1 MTSIF
6 YEPPRTYPYQPVLR
20 EAACEEMYMNI
31 KIKHLKALRIGD
43 LVARVPIVQGGMG
56 VGISLSGLS
65 AAVANE
71 GGIGVIAA
79 AGMGLLEPDGFTN
92 YVEASKRRLRM
103 EIQKARQLT
112 RGILGVNIM
121 VALSNYADM
130 VTTSLE
136 EGIDVIF
143 SGAGLPLNLP
153 QFLKAG
159 HRTKLVPI
167 VSSGRAAA
175 LIAKRWLERYNY
187 LPDAF
192 VVEGPKAGGHLG
204 FKPQDLDDPRYSLER
219 LVPEVIAE
227 IKPFA
232 DKHRREIPVIAAGG
246 IFTGADIFK
255 FIQLGAAGVQMA
267 TRFVTTHECDA
278 SIKFKEA
285 YVASSPEDT
294 VIIKSPVGMPGR
306 ALRNE
311 FIADVE
317 AGKKKPF
324 KCPYHCISTC
334 ELEKSP
340 YCIAVALMNAQKGNL
355 RHALEFAGENVY
367 RCTEIISVQELM
379 HKLVDE
385 YEGAAEKAEIGLVP

>member
-1 MTSIF
+1 MD
-6 YEPPRTYPYQPVLR
+6 
-20 EAACEEMYMNI
+20 I
-31 KIKHLKALRIGD
+31 KYLQELRIGD

-56 VGISLSGLS
+56 VGISLSGLA

-92 YVEASKRRLRM
+92 YLEASKRRLRA
-103 EIQKARQLT
+103 EIRKAREMSK
-112 RGILGVNIM
+112 GILGVNIM

-130 VTTSLE
+130 VTTALE
-136 EGIDVIF
+136 EGIDIIF
-143 SGAGLPLNLP
+143 SGAGLPLTLP
-153 QFLKAG
+153 QFLNKEYK
-159 HRTKLVPI
+159 TKLVPI

-175 LIAKRWLERYNY
+175 LIAKRWQERYDY

-204 FKPQDLDDPRYSLER
+204 FRPQDLDNPKFSLEN
-219 LVPEVIAE
+219 LVPEVIKD
-227 IKPFA
+227 IKPIIE
-232 DKHRREIPVIAAGG
+232 KYQQSIPVIAAGG
-246 IFTGADIFK
+246 IFTGADIYK
-255 FIQLGAAGVQMA
+255 FIKLGASGVQMA
-267 TRFVTTHECDA
+267 TRFVTTDECDA
-278 SIKFKEA
+278 SEKFKQA
-285 YVASSPEDT
+285 YVASAPGDT

-317 AGKKKPF
+317 EGKKKPF

-367 RCTEIISVQELM
+367 RCKEIVSVKELMQTLVQE
-379 HKLVDE
+379 
-385 YEGAAEKAEIGLVP
+385 YEEAAALDQRLA

>member
-1 MTSIF
+1 MD
-6 YEPPRTYPYQPVLR
+6 
-20 EAACEEMYMNI
+20 MNM
-31 KIKHLKALRIGD
+31 KYLPELRIGD
-43 LVARVPIVQGGMG
+43 LVAKVPIVQGGMG
-56 VGISLSGLS
+56 VGISMSGLA

-92 YVEASKRRLRM
+92 YIEASKRRMKM
-103 EIQKARQLT
+103 EIRRARELT
-112 RGILGVNIM
+112 NGLLGVNIM

-130 VTTSLE
+130 ITTSIE
-136 EGIDVIF
+136 EGIDIIF
-143 SGAGLPLNLP
+143 SGAGLPLTLP
-153 QFLKAG
+153 QYLDGNRK
-159 HRTKLVPI
+159 TKLVPI

-175 LIAKRWLERYNY
+175 LIAKRWLERYDY

-204 FKPQDLDDPRYSLER
+204 FRPQDLDDPKYSLEN
-219 LVPEVIAE
+219 LVPEVIQA

-232 DKHRREIPVIAAGG
+232 EKCQKNIPVIAAGG
-246 IFTGADIFK
+246 IFTGADILK
-255 FIQLGAAGVQMA
+255 FINLGASGVQMA

-285 YVASSPEDT
+285 YLAAQPSDT

-311 FIADVE
+311 FINDVE

-324 KCPYHCISTC
+324 KCPYHCITTC

-355 RHALEFAGENVY
+355 KHALEFAGENVY
-367 RCTEIISVQELM
+367 RCKEIISVHELM
-379 HKLVDE
+379 QTLVQE
-385 YEGAAEKAEIGLVP
+385 YEEAAQQADNNA

>member
-1 MTSIF
+1 
-6 YEPPRTYPYQPVLR
+6 
-20 EAACEEMYMNI
+20 MNI
-31 KIKHLKALRIGD
+31 KHMKELKIGD
-43 LVARVPIVQGGMG
+43 LVANVPIVQGGMG
-56 VGISLSGLS
+56 VGISLSGLAS
-65 AAVANE
+65 AVANE

-79 AGMGLLEPDGFTN
+79 AGLGLLEPDGFAN
-92 YVEASKRRLRM
+92 YLEASKRRMRE
-103 EIQKARQLT
+103 EIRKARELT
-112 RGILGVNIM
+112 KGILGVNIM

-130 VTTSLE
+130 VTTSIE

-143 SGAGLPLNLP
+143 SGAGLPLTLP
-153 QFLKAG
+153 QYLNSNCK
-159 HRTKLVPI
+159 TKLVPI

-175 LIAKRWLERYNY
+175 LITKRWLERYDY
-187 LPDAF
+187 VPDAF

-204 FKPQDLDDPRYSLER
+204 FRAQDLKDPKFALEK
-219 LVPEVIAE
+219 LVPEVLNA

-232 DKHRREIPVIAAGG
+232 EKYRKNIPVIAAGG

-255 FIQLGAAGVQMA
+255 FIQLGASGVQMA

-278 SIKFKEA
+278 SVKFKEA
-285 YVASSPEDT
+285 YLASSPDDL

-311 FIADVE
+311 FIEDVE
-317 AGKKKPF
+317 AGRKKPF

-367 RCTEIISVQELM
+367 RCKEIISVHELM
-379 HKLVDE
+379 EKLVQE
-385 YEGAAEKAEIGLVP
+385 YEEAAEMDAHQA